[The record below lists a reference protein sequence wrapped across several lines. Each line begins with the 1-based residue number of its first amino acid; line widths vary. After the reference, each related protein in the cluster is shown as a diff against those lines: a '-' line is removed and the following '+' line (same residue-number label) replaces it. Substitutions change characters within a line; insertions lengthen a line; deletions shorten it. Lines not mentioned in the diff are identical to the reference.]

1 MVLHNSK
8 WDRKAKRQYQRKH
21 GIVPVKK
28 DDGEVDSG
36 LDNSLDNDVGSG
48 LGSDVDNGADGEQ
61 RLRKVGGNAWRFQE
75 WDAAGMVDSEAG
87 DEQVSED
94 ELAPRVDYKTATPF
108 TNLPKAPKKLDR
120 MTGDEL
126 MALSLD
132 SSDEETPR
140 KGTAARMTAAE
151 VAAVKEQRLK
161 ADQLKQLARIKE
173 RFSSDPRYRHSGKV
187 LQIDNLSLSDEQ
199 ARAAVESSLRS
210 TNTGTAGDLDS
221 DLQELMGLPVVL
233 ERVQPHSGLDDLISR
248 SRHEGAGASPAAQP
262 SAPTGAPLPASAM
275 RAGADAFL
283 DELLG

>member
-28 DDGEVDSG
+28 EDGGSG
-36 LDNSLDNDVGSG
+36 SDVGSEA
-48 LGSDVDNGADGEQ
+48 GSDVESGTEGE
-61 RLRKVGGNAWRFQE
+61 LRRREVGGNAWRFQE
-75 WDAAGMVDSEAG
+75 WDAADVVGGEGAEEGEDH
-87 DEQVSED
+87 VSAD
-94 ELAPRVDYKTATPF
+94 ELVPRVDYKTATPF
-108 TNLPKAPKKLDR
+108 TNLPRAPKRLDR

-132 SSDEETPR
+132 SSDEETPL
-140 KGTAARMTAAE
+140 KGTASKMLAAD

-173 RFSSDPRYRHSGKV
+173 RFSSDPRYRHHGKV
-187 LQIDNLSLSDEQ
+187 LQIDNLNLSDEQ
-199 ARAAVESSLRS
+199 ARAAVESGLRS
-210 TNTGTAGDLDS
+210 TDTGTGGDLDS
-221 DLQELMGLPVVL
+221 DLQELIGLAVVL
-233 ERVQPHSGLDDLISR
+233 EGVQPHSGLDDLISM
-248 SRHEGAGASPAAQP
+248 SRHEGAGAASAAQ
-262 SAPTGAPLPASAM
+262 SGAPAGAPLPASSM